1 MTIYK
6 GTIRA
11 DQFYNKI
18 CELLIAEGY
27 QDVTINQSN
36 EGRVFYTQGMSGK
49 DTFYIQLYKAYTGS
63 INIGVYEGYNND
75 GTGKGAFQ
83 NGNQYVYINWM
94 ADTSTQES
102 TYSVKY
108 VINVNKDRLLVYVEG
123 LYPNSNKMVSLTYA
137 GLPKRYDPK
146 DLSGYAAFVAGTST
160 IKSQTHHNT
169 KLIRDRSL
177 AKNVEYLA
185 TAMDLGAQPGWTNKL
200 FRSPLYLYHR
210 TNGAFEGL
218 RGELEGI
225 FYVPKNDAVNG
236 DIVTENGKQY
246 MLVKPSFNSYT
257 TGILYG
263 QWLYA
268 IEI

>member
-6 GTIRA
+6 GTIKA

-18 CELLIAEGY
+18 CELLLKEGF
-27 QDVTINQSN
+27 QEVTINQSN
-36 EGRVFYTQGMSGK
+36 EGRVFYTQGLSGK
-49 DTFYIQLYKAYTGS
+49 DTFYIQLYKQYLGS

-75 GTGKGAFQ
+75 GTGKGVFQ

-94 ADTSTQES
+94 QDVSTNES

-108 VINVNKDRLLVYVEG
+108 VINVNKDRLLIYVES
-123 LYPNSNKMVSLTYA
+123 LHITNKIVSLTYA

-146 DLSGYAAFVAGTST
+146 DLSGYAALVAGTSVVK
-160 IKSQTHHNT
+160 IASAHQT
-169 KLIRDRSL
+169 KMIRDRSL
-177 AKNVEYLA
+177 AKNVEYIA

-200 FRSPLYLYHR
+200 FRSPIYLYHR

-225 FYVPKNDAVNG
+225 FYIPKNDTVNG

-246 MLVKPSFNSYT
+246 MLVRPWNNAT
-257 TGILYG
+257 ATGILTAS
-263 QWLYA
+263 WFYA

>member
-6 GTIRA
+6 GTIKA

-18 CELLIAEGY
+18 CELLLIEGF
-27 QDVTINQSN
+27 QEVTINQSN
-36 EGRVFYTQGMSGK
+36 EGRVFYTQGVSGK
-49 DTFYIQLYKAYTGS
+49 DTFYIQLYKPYTGS

-94 ADTSTQES
+94 ADTSTQET

-160 IKSQTHHNT
+160 IKSQTNHNT

-177 AKNVEYLA
+177 TKNVEYLA

-200 FRSPLYLYHR
+200 FRSPIYIYHR
-210 TNGAFEGL
+210 TNGAFEGM

-225 FYVPKNDAVNG
+225 FYVPKNDTVNG

-263 QWLYA
+263 QWFYA